1 MNHESLDTGA
11 WRALARADL
20 LARRTTLPAE
30 ERRRMDARVTDL
42 LDFGFT
48 ALRGLVVGTYWPMK
62 GEFDP
67 RVAVKHLRDRGARA
81 ALPVVVRKAAP
92 LQFREWWP
100 GVETQPGVF
109 GLPVPQGSP
118 AVVPHALLI
127 PPVGFDAMGYRLGY
141 GGGYFDR
148 TLAALSP
155 QPLKIAV
162 AREASRMDTIHPQP
176 HDIPMDFVVT
186 EAGVHEVT
194 SSGLRLVERLAE
206 VDRLVRRLLEQRR
219 SMPREE
225 MTELLNTLLEAERA
239 GAMVLSLFIDEMP
252 LPDDARAELLRLQRE
267 ESGNCAVLLRLIR
280 AMGEEPSKAVGG
292 FFEKA
297 VAVRGVRPRLEFL
310 NRGQAWVARR
320 IAKALPR
327 IQEEEVRK
335 AMREMRDS
343 HFANIRSCEDLLAG
357 DLSPGVTA

>member
-20 LARRTTLPAE
+20 LARRTALPAE
-30 ERRRMDARVTDL
+30 DRRRMDARVTEL
-42 LDFGFT
+42 LDFGFA

-81 ALPVVVRKAAP
+81 ALPVVVQKAAP

-100 GVETQPGVF
+100 GVETKPGVF

-118 AVVPHALLI
+118 VVVPDALLI

-176 HDIPMDFVVT
+176 HDIPMDFVLT

-194 SSGLRLVERLAE
+194 ASGLRLVERLAA
-206 VDRLVRRLLEQRR
+206 VDRLVARLLEQRR
-219 SMPREE
+219 GMPQDELS
-225 MTELLNTLLEAERA
+225 ELLNTLLESERA
-239 GAMVLSLFIDEMP
+239 GAMVISVFIDELP
-252 LPDDARAELLRLQRE
+252 LPAGTRAELQRLQRD
-267 ESGNCAVLLRLIR
+267 ESGNCAVLLRLLR
-280 AMGEEPSKAVGG
+280 GMGVEPSKTVGS

-297 VAVRGVRPRLEFL
+297 LAVRGVRPRLEFL
-310 NRGQAWVARR
+310 NRGQAWVAGR
-320 IAKALPR
+320 IAAALPR
-327 IQEEEVRK
+327 IRDAEVRN

-343 HFANIRSCEDLLAG
+343 HLANIRSCEDLLAG
-357 DLSPGVTA
+357 DLSPA

>member
-1 MNHESLDTGA
+1 MNYESLDTPA

-20 LARRTTLPAE
+20 LARRTALPAE
-30 ERRRMDARVTDL
+30 DRRRMDARVTEL
-42 LDFGFT
+42 LEFGFG

-67 RVAVKHLRDRGARA
+67 RVAVKRLRDRGARA
-81 ALPVVVRKAAP
+81 ALPVVVQKAAP

-100 GVETQPGVF
+100 GLETRPGVF

-118 AVVPHALLI
+118 VVVPDALLI
-127 PPVGFDAMGYRLGY
+127 PPVGIDAMGYRLGY

-155 QPLKIAV
+155 QPLKVAV

-194 SSGLRLVERLAE
+194 ATGLRLVERLAD
-206 VDRLVRRLLEQRR
+206 VDRLVTRLLEQRR
-219 SMPREE
+219 SMSQDEIS
-225 MTELLNTLLEAERA
+225 ELLNTLLEAERA
-239 GAMVLSLFIDEMP
+239 GAMVINAFIGELP
-252 LPDDARAELLRLQRE
+252 LPADARAELLRLQRD
-267 ESGNCAVLLRLIR
+267 ESGNCAVLLRLLR
-280 AMGEEPSKAVGG
+280 GMGAEPSKAVGS

-297 VAVRGVRPRLEFL
+297 LAVRGVRPRLEFL

-320 IAKALPR
+320 IAAALPR
-327 IQEEEVRK
+327 IQDAEVRN
-335 AMREMRDS
+335 ALRSMRDS

-357 DLSPGVTA
+357 DLPPS

>member
-1 MNHESLDTGA
+1 MNHESLDVRA

-20 LARRTTLPAE
+20 LARRTALPAE
-30 ERRRMDARVTDL
+30 DRRRMDARVTEL
-42 LDFGFT
+42 LDFGFA
-48 ALRGLVVGTYWPMK
+48 ALRGRVVGTYWPMK

-67 RVAVKHLRDRGARA
+67 RMAVKRLRDRGARA
-81 ALPVVVRKAAP
+81 ALPVVVQKATP

-100 GVETQPGVF
+100 GVETRPGVF

-118 AVVPHALLI
+118 VVEPDALLI

-176 HDIPMDFVVT
+176 HDVSMDFVVT

-194 SSGLRLVERLAE
+194 GTGLRLVERFAE
-206 VDRLVRRLLEQRR
+206 VDRLVTRLIEQRR
-219 SMPREE
+219 STPPD
-225 MTELLNTLLEAERA
+225 ELSAFLNTLLEAERA
-239 GAMVLSLFIDEMP
+239 GAMVISVFIDELP
-252 LPDDARAELLRLQRE
+252 LPDGARAELLRLQRDE
-267 ESGNCAVLLRLIR
+267 RGNCAVLLRLLR
-280 AMGEEPSKAVGG
+280 GMGVEPSKAVGS

-297 VAVRGVRPRLEFL
+297 LAVRGVRPRLEFL
-310 NRGQAWVARR
+310 NRGQSWVARR
-320 IAKALPR
+320 IAAALPR
-327 IQEEEVRK
+327 IQDAEVRN
-335 AMREMRDS
+335 AMRSMRDS

-357 DLSPGVTA
+357 DLPRA